1 MIDNFSGSKWF
12 STLDLRSGYW
22 QIKMDSQ
29 HKEKTAFTT
38 GRGLWQFKVMPFG
51 LCNAPATFQR
61 LMEHVL
67 AGLPWDVCA
76 VYLDD
81 IIVLGSTFERKIQN
95 IEEVFKRL
103 RSMNLK
109 LSPSK
114 CELFQEEVVY
124 LGHIISANGI
134 KVDPAKV
141 ETILSWPRPNN
152 ITELRRFLGFC
163 SYYRRSSTNSPKPVN
178 RCSI

>member
-1 MIDNFSGSKWF
+1 
-12 STLDLRSGYW
+12 
-22 QIKMDSQ
+22 
-29 HKEKTAFTT
+29 
-38 GRGLWQFKVMPFG
+38 
-51 LCNAPATFQR
+51 
-61 LMEHVL
+61 MEHVL

-95 IEEVFKRL
+95 IEEVFKWL

-141 ETILSWPRPNN
+141 ETIHSCP
-152 ITELRRFLGFC
+152 
-163 SYYRRSSTNSPKPVN
+163 
-178 RCSI
+178 